1 MRRVKSYCRLAGWL
15 LVCLGVMFMPLG
27 YGINPKRDLSLFH
40 NLADLPAFL
49 MWAVGFVGVG
59 VATIGVAYSIPG
71 EFSE

>member
-1 MRRVKSYCRLAGWL
+1 
-15 LVCLGVMFMPLG
+15 MPLG